1 MKTTRYLF
9 LMAVLAVALTAC
21 DNNVFK
27 VEGNVEGAADTTKLI
42 VEYAMNDQW
51 VVADTAVTTGNGD
64 FKFAITA
71 PEFPNVYRLRHGQD
85 VIYFP
90 IDSVECLT
98 INTKLKAFGTDYTM
112 EGSKQA
118 ETMAKIDKE
127 AIEFATG
134 KRDAAGYEA
143 WKDDIARNV
152 IVKDQESLKSIL
164 SYYLI
169 TKYVG
174 NKPLFDPT
182 VPKDLKVIGAVANNY
197 KQFLPN
203 DPRTL
208 LLERIFIEA
217 QREAR
222 RANNEGVTMA
232 ATEVGLFDI
241 NLQDKNGQYR
251 SLREVASHGNVVILN
266 FTLLTAD
273 FSPMFNKLLN
283 DIYSKHRAQGLE
295 IFQVCFDDN
304 EADWVRAASNLPWI
318 VVRDPN
324 SEASVSLRDY
334 NVNGVPTVFIV
345 GRNGEL
351 VERVDNLDDLE
362 SRVARQL

>member
-1 MKTTRYLF
+1 M
-9 LMAVLAVALTAC
+9 
-21 DNNVFK
+21 
-27 VEGNVEGAADTTKLI
+27 
-42 VEYAMNDQW
+42 
-51 VVADTAVTTGNGD
+51 
-64 FKFAITA
+64 
-71 PEFPNVYRLRHGQD
+71 
-85 VIYFP
+85 
-90 IDSVECLT
+90 
-98 INTKLKAFGTDYTM
+98 
-112 EGSKQA
+112 
-118 ETMAKIDKE
+118 
-127 AIEFATG
+127 
-134 KRDAAGYEA
+134 
-143 WKDDIARNV
+143 
-152 IVKDQESLKSIL
+152 
-164 SYYLI
+164 
-169 TKYVG
+169 
-174 NKPLFDPT
+174 
-182 VPKDLKVIGAVANNY
+182 ANNY

-232 ATEVGLFDI
+232 ATEVGLFEI
-241 NLQDKNGQYR
+241 NLHDKNGQYR
-251 SLREVASHGNVVILN
+251 SLHEVASHGNVVILN

-304 EADWVRAASNLPWI
+304 EADWVRAASNLPWV

>member
-1 MKTTRYLF
+1 
-9 LMAVLAVALTAC
+9 MAVLATALTAC
-21 DNNVFK
+21 DNNAFK
-27 VEGNVEGAADTTKLI
+27 VEGNVEGGADTTTLV

-51 VVADTAVTTGNGD
+51 VVADTTVTTGNGD

-90 IDSVECLT
+90 IDSVESLT
-98 INTKLKAFGTDYTM
+98 INTKVKAFGTDYTVT
-112 EGSKQA
+112 GSPQA

-134 KRDAAGYEA
+134 KRDAAGYEE

-152 IVKDQESLKSIL
+152 IVKDQKSLKSIL
-164 SYYLI
+164 AYYLI

-174 NKPLFDPT
+174 DKPLFSPT

-197 KQFLPN
+197 KHFLPN

-222 RANNEGVTMA
+222 RANNEGVTMEA
-232 ATEVGLFDI
+232 SEVALIDI
-241 NLQDKNGQYR
+241 NLQDKAGQYQ
-251 SLREVASHGNVVILN
+251 SLREVASHGNVVVLN
-266 FTLLTAD
+266 FSLLTAD

-283 DIYSKHRAQGLE
+283 DTYSKHHAQGVE
-295 IFQVCFDDN
+295 IYQVCFDDN
-304 EADWVRAASNLPWI
+304 EADWLRAAANLPWI
-318 VVRDPN
+318 VVRDPRTT
-324 SEASVSLRDY
+324 SSLTLRDY
-334 NVNGVPTVFIV
+334 NVGGVPTVFIV

-351 VERVDNLDDLE
+351 VERVDNFDDLE
-362 SRVARQL
+362 AAVVRHL